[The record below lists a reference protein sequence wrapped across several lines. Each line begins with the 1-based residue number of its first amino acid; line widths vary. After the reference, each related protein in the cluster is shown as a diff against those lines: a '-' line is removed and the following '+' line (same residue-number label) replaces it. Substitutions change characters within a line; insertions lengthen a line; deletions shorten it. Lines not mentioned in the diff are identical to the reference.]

1 MRILFLFIF
10 ILFSLNV
17 NAQHF
22 GNADRYD
29 VTIKQIDVCENATI
43 TNENNFT
50 TSGCVTL
57 GSSDF
62 TVDIASKAVG
72 ATFGKYTDTT
82 GMIQGEL
89 IDILFQHIK
98 IFYNYWKCNF
108 HKTVR
113 RSSSAVCNTDE
124 DASIASNARHLTI
137 SAGKVGGTATPMTGY
152 VYLLQ
157 PQAVFSV
164 ETKIVLIQQEAELL
178 FLIYQIQSPYMEVLL
193 KSQQIALEQ
202 CK

>member
-1 MRILFLFIF
+1 MRILFLSIF

-72 ATFGKYTDTT
+72 ATFRKYTDTT
-82 GMIQGEL
+82 GMIQGRTYRYFVPTL
-89 IDILFQHIK
+89 SRSFTITGSVT
-98 IFYNYWKCNF
+98 

-113 RSSSAVCNTDE
+113 RYSW
-124 DASIASNARHLTI
+124 
-137 SAGKVGGTATPMTGY
+137 G
-152 VYLLQ
+152 LQ
-157 PQAVFSV
+157 
-164 ETKIVLIQQEAELL
+164 
-178 FLIYQIQSPYMEVLL
+178 YR
-193 KSQQIALEQ
+193 
-202 CK
+202 